1 MNYAAPLKDMMF
13 VIRELAGLEDVRRLP
28 GFEGPVQVRQFQ
40 GGQSNPTFHLATGAG
55 DYVLRKKPPGQL
67 LKGAHAVEREY
78 RVLTALQGS
87 GVPVPRTRLL
97 CEDPEVIGT
106 PFFVMDHVPGRVL
119 YDRVAEVGT
128 PDALPVLRQCAKR
141 FAGTPFL
148 PFAVSVAIAR
158 ISGTQD

>member
-1 MNYAAPLKDMMF
+1 MSAGAPELVPVLERHRFDEAA
-13 VIRELAGLEDVRRLP
+13 LAHYLRGRLP

-128 PDALPVLRQCAKR
+128 PAEKADVMAFVLK
-141 FAGTPFL
+141 
-148 PFAVSVAIAR
+148 
-158 ISGTQD
+158 